1 MELDHRLHRE
11 DFSMSSELL
20 KGIFLDL
27 FMTIVMVAGPIL
39 LVSLLVGLV
48 ISFLQA
54 VTQIQE
60 FTLTFV
66 PKILAVFICFYLM
79 LPWMAKMVTQ
89 YATNLINNI
98 PMYIK

>member
-1 MELDHRLHRE
+1 MNTEV
-11 DFSMSSELL
+11 L

-27 FMTIVMVAGPIL
+27 FMTIALCAGPIL
-39 LVSLLVGLV
+39 MVSLLVGLI

-66 PKILAVFICFYLM
+66 PKIVAVFLCFYLL
-79 LPWMAKMVTQ
+79 LPWMARVVTQ
-89 YATNLINNI
+89 YTTNIIENI
-98 PMYIK
+98 PQYVK

>member
-1 MELDHRLHRE
+1 MT
-11 DFSMSSELL
+11 SELL

-27 FMTIVMVAGPIL
+27 FMTILMCAGPIL

-79 LPWMAKMVTQ
+79 MPWMVKVVTQ
-89 YATNLINNI
+89 YTTNLIENI
-98 PMYIK
+98 PVYIK

>member
-1 MELDHRLHRE
+1 
-11 DFSMSSELL
+11 MSADVL

-27 FMTIVMVAGPIL
+27 FMAIAMSAGPIL

-60 FTLTFV
+60 FTLTFI
-66 PKILAVFICFYLM
+66 PKIVAVFLCFYLL
-79 LPWMAKMVTQ
+79 LPWMAKVVTD
-89 YATNLINNI
+89 YTTNIIENI
-98 PMYIK
+98 PQYIK

>member
-1 MELDHRLHRE
+1 MNTEI
-11 DFSMSSELL
+11 L

-27 FMTIVMVAGPIL
+27 FMTIALCAGPIL

-66 PKILAVFICFYLM
+66 PKIVAVFLCFYLL
-79 LPWMAKMVTQ
+79 LPWMARVVTQ
-89 YATNLINNI
+89 YTTTIIENI
-98 PMYIK
+98 PQYVK

>member
-1 MELDHRLHRE
+1 
-11 DFSMSSELL
+11 MSVETL
-20 KGIFLDL
+20 KEIFLNL
-27 FMTIVMVAGPIL
+27 FMTILITAGL
-39 LVSLLVGLV
+39 VLMVSLLVGLV

-66 PKILAVFICFYLM
+66 PKIIAVFICFYLM
-79 LPWMAKMVTQ
+79 LPWMARIVTQ
-89 YATNLINNI
+89 YTANVIENI

>member
-1 MELDHRLHRE
+1 MNAEV
-11 DFSMSSELL
+11 L

-27 FMTIVMVAGPIL
+27 FMTIALCAGPIL
-39 LVSLLVGLV
+39 LTSLLVGLV

-66 PKILAVFICFYLM
+66 PKIVAVFLCFYLL
-79 LPWMAKMVTQ
+79 LPWMARVVTQ
-89 YATNLINNI
+89 YTTNIIENI
-98 PMYIK
+98 PQYVK

>member
-1 MELDHRLHRE
+1 
-11 DFSMSSELL
+11 MSVETL
-20 KGIFLDL
+20 KEIFLNF
-27 FMTIVMVAGPIL
+27 FMTILIAAGPVL
-39 LVSLLVGLV
+39 MVSLLVGLV

-66 PKILAVFICFYLM
+66 PKIIAVFVCFYLM
-79 LPWMAKMVTQ
+79 LPWMARIITQ
-89 YATNLINNI
+89 YTANVIENI

>member
-1 MELDHRLHRE
+1 
-11 DFSMSSELL
+11 MSAEVL

-27 FMTIVMVAGPIL
+27 FMTIAMCAGPIL

-66 PKILAVFICFYLM
+66 PKILAVFLCFYFM
-79 LPWMAKMVTQ
+79 LPWMARVVTQ
-89 YATNLINNI
+89 YTTNIIENI
-98 PMYIK
+98 PQYVK

>member
-1 MELDHRLHRE
+1 MNAEV
-11 DFSMSSELL
+11 L

-27 FMTIVMVAGPIL
+27 FMTIALCAGPIL

-48 ISFLQA
+48 IGFLQA

-66 PKILAVFICFYLM
+66 PKIVAVFLCFYLL
-79 LPWMAKMVTQ
+79 LPWMARVVTQ
-89 YATNLINNI
+89 YTTNIIENL
-98 PMYIK
+98 PQYVK